1 MVRSSQRGDYSIQQV
16 YNKINDQKIIAVV
29 SHGLFAFVV
38 RAMVYAKT
46 DKSQFFVNYFM
57 KT

>member
-1 MVRSSQRGDYSIQQV
+1 MLRSSQRGDYQV

-29 SHGLFAFVV
+29 SHGHFAFVV

-46 DKSQFFVNYFM
+46 EKSQFFVNYFM
-57 KT
+57 KI